1 MRSKRKLLLLTSLVS
16 WLWLV
21 QRHLRKRPDV
31 VTTTGWLAPIIW
43 EGTFNRRALRDHY
56 ARRNLTVGLAVF
68 AAGSRPQPRLPAV
81 PYQVCPGIVPILSWG
96 LTVISRTPRVP
107 TMKAAAPLT
116 PPPGTGNAR
125 VGRAFSRSFGKLNS
139 RVRALGRAAAGHLEP
154 FLRSAKKHFMTGYR
168 AVFYIMVDDPHRL
181 PDLEPG
187 PLQTFKALPLAQDRG
202 WHDLDLVRMRQLGE
216 LVADHV
222 QGEVDFLFSA
232 AADQVFQGD
241 FGVETLGSS
250 VAQLHAWWWYRAA
263 RDFPYERRPRS
274 AACIPSGHGD
284 FFYDGALVGGTP
296 LRVLH
301 LVEEC
306 LKGALQDM
314 KHGLNSTYESHLN
327 KYFFLHKPTT
337 LLSPEYGWDAVL
349 HPPAQVRYVKVLRH
363 PKAAW

>member
-21 QRHLRKRPDV
+21 QRHLRNHQAQELGLSDWFDPRKRPDV

-68 AAGSRPQPRLPAV
+68 AA
-81 PYQVCPGIVPILSWG
+81 
-96 LTVISRTPRVP
+96 
-107 TMKAAAPLT
+107 
-116 PPPGTGNAR
+116 
-125 VGRAFSRSFGKLNS
+125 
-139 RVRALGRAAAGHLEP
+139 GRAAAGHLEP